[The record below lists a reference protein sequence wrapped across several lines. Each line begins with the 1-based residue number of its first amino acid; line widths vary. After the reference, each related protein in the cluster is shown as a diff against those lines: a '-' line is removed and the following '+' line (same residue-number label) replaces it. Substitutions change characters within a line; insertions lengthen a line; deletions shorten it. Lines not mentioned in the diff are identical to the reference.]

1 MMMNGSTDLYKPHSQ
16 LDDLN
21 SLFDPGWH
29 WLPTNKEVGK
39 VNSRVVVADGD
50 KQHVMCCSSMECYSM
65 DRLWD
70 RNHAFENGSDL
81 RQAQTNPFINI
92 TYPQGV
98 DYFLNGISVV

>member
-1 MMMNGSTDLYKPHSQ
+1 
-16 LDDLN
+16 
-21 SLFDPGWH
+21 
-29 WLPTNKEVGK
+29 
-39 VNSRVVVADGD
+39 
-50 KQHVMCCSSMECYSM
+50 M